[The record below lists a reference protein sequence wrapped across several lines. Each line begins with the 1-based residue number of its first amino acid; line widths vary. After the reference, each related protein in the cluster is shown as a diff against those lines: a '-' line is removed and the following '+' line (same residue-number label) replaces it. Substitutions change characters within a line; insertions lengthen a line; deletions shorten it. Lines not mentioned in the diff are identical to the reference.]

1 MKNGKWFALMALVL
15 VISLATGG
23 FAISGFKNYM
33 DNNCTGFLRERVLSR
48 LDYAMQELKQTS
60 GQQVRYS
67 DVRERVGA
75 GLDGSSSRHKAA
87 RDAVVAEMTEA
98 DPDLK
103 ALAGMMKKE
112 VAVLSE
118 SVNTEID
125 LMVEVYDIL
134 DAGQQKQLVQ
144 KLKRHMKDHA
154 EHMSRW

>member
-33 DNNCTGFLRERVLSR
+33 ANNCAGFLRERVLSH
-48 LDYAMQELKQTS
+48 LDYAMQELKLTS
-60 GQQVRYS
+60 GQQARYS
-67 DVRERVGA
+67 HVRERIGA
-75 GLDGSSSRHKAA
+75 GLDGISSRHKVA
-87 RDAVVAEMTEA
+87 RDAVVAEMSKA
-98 DPDLK
+98 DPNLD

-118 SVNTEID
+118 SVNAEID
-125 LMVEVYDIL
+125 LMVETYDIL

-144 KLKRHMKDHA
+144 RLKMHMKDHA
-154 EHMSRW
+154 EHSHR